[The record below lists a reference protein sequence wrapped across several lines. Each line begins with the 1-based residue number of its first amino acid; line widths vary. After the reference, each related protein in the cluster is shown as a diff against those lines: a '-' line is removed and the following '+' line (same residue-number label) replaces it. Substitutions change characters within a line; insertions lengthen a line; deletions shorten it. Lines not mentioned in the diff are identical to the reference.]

1 MNDKKAILFA
11 VTAALFWSTV
21 ATVFEKALMHYNV
34 LEMLLYSSIF
44 SFLILS
50 IVGIGKGVFLTT
62 FQVGGKYHFRS
73 VILGALNP
81 AIYYLVLFKAYD
93 LLPAQEAQTLNYSW
107 SIAVVLLS
115 AVLLKQKLRFINIF
129 ALLISFGGVIVI
141 ATKGSPFSLEFENP
155 LGVMLALGSAVF
167 WAFYWVLNV
176 KDKRDNLSK
185 LILNFFY
192 GTILIIIL
200 NIIFYEGFSEI
211 SPNILYCIYIGF
223 FEMGLTFI
231 IWLAALKYAS
241 NTAKVGNIIYLSPF
255 LSLFWINLFL
265 GEEILPATIIGLA
278 MIIGGIVIQSR
289 VKADIR

>member
-115 AVLLKQKLRFINIF
+115 AVLLKQKL
-129 ALLISFGGVIVI
+129 
-141 ATKGSPFSLEFENP
+141 
-155 LGVMLALGSAVF
+155 
-167 WAFYWVLNV
+167 
-176 KDKRDNLSK
+176 
-185 LILNFFY
+185 
-192 GTILIIIL
+192 
-200 NIIFYEGFSEI
+200 
-211 SPNILYCIYIGF
+211 LYY
-223 FEMGLTFI
+223 
-231 IWLAALKYAS
+231 
-241 NTAKVGNIIYLSPF
+241 
-255 LSLFWINLFL
+255 
-265 GEEILPATIIGLA
+265 
-278 MIIGGIVIQSR
+278 
-289 VKADIR
+289 